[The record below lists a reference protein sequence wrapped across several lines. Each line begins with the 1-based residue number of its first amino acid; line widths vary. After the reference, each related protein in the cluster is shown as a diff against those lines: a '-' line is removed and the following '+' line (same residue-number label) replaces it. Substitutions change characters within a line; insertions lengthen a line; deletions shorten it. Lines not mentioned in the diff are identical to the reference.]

1 MLALAPDA
9 SSQRAA
15 ASLAGSASW
24 SGSGSAGDLVWGR
37 CAGSGKQPYQTI
49 VDLAGPAYRC
59 SCPSRKF
66 PCKHALGLLLNWAS
80 GAVPE
85 QGEPA
90 DYAQAWQDSRTARAI
105 TAAKPKPDKNAAA
118 AARRSK
124 ERAGRVAAGLA
135 ELQMWLRDQVRAG
148 LSGVAAGG
156 YHHAEAV
163 AARMVDAQA
172 PGVANALR
180 ALSVIPASGDG
191 WPGRLLGEYA
201 QLHLLARAYDRLD
214 ALPPGLAAVVRSRVG
229 FTTSREDVLALPA
242 VRDRWQVLAARDLLD
257 APIPTRRIWLRGRV
271 TRRFALLLSFAPVGD
286 FGPNPDARLTP
297 GTELD
302 ADVHYFPGQPP
313 LRAVTGARHGKP
325 VPSARPEGAADIAAL
340 LRDWAAALEQ
350 DPWLTEWPTLLAGT
364 PVAVADKW
372 YLTDASGAALPLL
385 GRESVWPLLAISGGN
400 PVVTAAEL
408 SPAGLTA
415 LTAWHEDQAVRL

>member
-15 ASLAGSASW
+15 ASLAGPASW

-156 YHHAEAV
+156 YQHAEAV

-229 FTTSREDVLALPA
+229 FTTRREDVLALPA

-302 ADVHYFPGQPP
+302 ADVHYYPGQPP